1 MRELRRGRVD
11 EKIQGVDEHD
21 NSVKMVTFAQ
31 ANKGLSMEDFIKKAG
46 NISWIKSL
54 GDTDAQ
60 CLIAL
65 GCVVLA
71 KLNDTSRLNVWD
83 TIFGVGKEDGLLTD
97 KEAHRIIL
105 NTYYDKKSPKSAL
118 EGVVSGLYHF
128 WHNTPMY
135 PAIKDTYSRTQSKD
149 AAYVAGV
156 CGAGSELDDEGNLHS
171 SSGDVLD
178 FDTISK
184 DGSLKRKKKSESFKS
199 GIFPE
204 NDSYS
209 KTDFDSDFRWLH
221 RAFISNIGTL
231 EDRLSI
237 ETKED
242 IEFLIEY
249 MERMLKKIDSF
260 DIAGKEHLRQD
271 LYSQIEELN
280 KLYKEYSIGESR
292 KGQLR

>member
-54 GDTDAQ
+54 SDTDAQ

-83 TIFGVGKEDGLLTD
+83 TIFGVGKENGLLTD
-97 KEAHRIIL
+97 EEAHRIIL

-149 AAYVAGV
+149 AAYIAGV
-156 CGAGSELDDEGNLHS
+156 CGSGSELDDEGNLHS
-171 SSGDVLD
+171 SSGEVLD

-184 DGSLKRKKKSESFKS
+184 DGSLKRKKKSESVE
-199 GIFPE
+199 P
-204 NDSYS
+204 
-209 KTDFDSDFRWLH
+209 
-221 RAFISNIGTL
+221 
-231 EDRLSI
+231 RLSALERCDYILHYI
-237 ETKED
+237 EQMKKSAIDLQEYVKELKQTSWDDEDASNYKKFIEENKESIEVKLKD
-242 IEFLIEY
+242 IEFC
-249 MERMLKKIDSF
+249 LKGI
-260 DIAGKEHLRQD
+260 
-271 LYSQIEELN
+271 
-280 KLYKEYSIGESR
+280 
-292 KGQLR
+292 